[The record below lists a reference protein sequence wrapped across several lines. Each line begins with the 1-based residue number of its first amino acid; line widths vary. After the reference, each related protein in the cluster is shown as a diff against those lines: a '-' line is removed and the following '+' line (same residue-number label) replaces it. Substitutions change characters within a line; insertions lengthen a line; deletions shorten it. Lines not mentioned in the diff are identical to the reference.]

1 MQYIIFLI
9 MSLKTASVTSEPILL
24 S

>member
-1 MQYIIFLI
+1 LI